1 MSIRIAVGELR
12 RMISEAAATAA
23 ARAQLKG
30 AVDDLFSAADGGG
43 ALVSKALEAW
53 HEKSKKSG
61 ARLTVVQDW
70 IFSERELVYGPRKAH
85 LTADKMLSYIFDI
98 LRIVASPSDAALTAA
113 EWIRGELVPELAELK
128 KKAAQGGEDP
138 SSPLGRFAFPDA
150 RTPGAKVPWEP
161 DTPEETELLNRID
174 SYFSL
179 NHNIPPEDAV
189 KLLDMYQQGLYS
201 DVLRPPT
208 VEFVYR
214 GMGAGPKWL
223 RKLLKLRAGDPIPP
237 NGTADVS
244 ATYRASRGAATSWT
258 EDRQMAVEFAKN
270 AFADR
275 YDTGA
280 EYTLVLVARV
290 SDNPKVF
297 LSGPDGLY
305 KLKVPSGYKKEREAL
320 ALDAVKIHS
329 IEWRSVA
336 AAEAEYSAKK
346 AEYAAKKAAE
356 KDAKKKGKKA

>member
-1 MSIRIAVGELR
+1 MKITIGQLR
-12 RMISEAAATAA
+12 QMISEAAAGAA

-30 AVDDLFSAADGGG
+30 AVDELFSAAAGADG
-43 ALVSKALEAW
+43 LVSKTLEAW
-53 HEKSKKSG
+53 HKKSKKSG
-61 ARLTVVQDW
+61 VRLTVVQDW
-70 IFSERELVYGPRKAH
+70 IFSENGPVYGSLKAR

-98 LRIVASPSDAALTAA
+98 LNMMASPSDAALAAA
-113 EWIRGELVPELAELK
+113 EWIRGEVVPELAALK
-128 KKAAQGGEDP
+128 KKASKARGGEDP

-161 DTPEETELLNRID
+161 DTPEETELLDRID
-174 SYFSL
+174 SYFAL
-179 NHNIPPEDAV
+179 NRNIPTEDAE
-189 KLLDMYQQGLYS
+189 KILDMYQQGLYS

-223 RKLLKLRAGDPIPP
+223 RKLLNLRAGDPIPP

-244 ATYRASRGAATSWT
+244 ASYRASRGAATSWT

-280 EYTLVLVARV
+280 EYTLVLTARV
-290 SDNPKVF
+290 ADNPKVF
-297 LSGPDGLY
+297 LSGPGGLY

-320 ALDAVKIHS
+320 ALDAVKLHS

-336 AAEAEYSAKK
+336 AAEAEY
-346 AEYAAKKAAE
+346 AAKKAAE
-356 KDAKKKGKKA
+356 KAAKKKGKKA

>member
-1 MSIRIAVGELR
+1 MKITIGQLR
-12 RMISEAAATAA
+12 QMVAEAAAPAA

-30 AVDDLFSAADGGG
+30 AVDELFSAAAGADGF
-43 ALVSKALEAW
+43 VSKALEAW

-98 LRIVASPSDAALTAA
+98 LSIVASPSDAALAAA
-113 EWIRGELVPELAELK
+113 EWIRGEVVPELAALK

-161 DTPEETELLNRID
+161 DTPEETELLDRID
-174 SYFSL
+174 SYFAL
-179 NHNIPPEDAV
+179 NRNIPTEDAV

-214 GMGAGPKWL
+214 GMGAGPTWL

-244 ATYRASRGAATSWT
+244 ASYRASRGAATSWT
-258 EDRQMAVEFAKN
+258 EDRQMAVEFARN

-280 EYTLVLVARV
+280 EYTLVLTARV
-290 SDNPKVF
+290 ADNPKVF
-297 LSGPDGLY
+297 LSGPGGLY

-336 AAEAEYSAKK
+336 AAEAEY
-346 AEYAAKKAAE
+346 AAKKAAE
-356 KDAKKKGKKA
+356 KAAKKKGKKA